1 MHSRALA
8 GRYRLVAGGLL
19 VSIALVS
26 LAVPQVV
33 RMSGGVLPAAT
44 TQHITGILANALATQ
59 TTFKVVQ
66 VLMYT

>member
-1 MHSRALA
+1 MHSRARA
-8 GRYRLVAGGLL
+8 GRYRLVAGGFL

-26 LAVPQVV
+26 LAVPQIV

-44 TQHITGILANALATQ
+44 IQNITGILANALVTQ

-66 VLMYT
+66 VFIYT

>member
-1 MHSRALA
+1 M
-8 GRYRLVAGGLL
+8 
-19 VSIALVS
+19 S

-66 VLMYT
+66 VLKYT